1 MHTPHGTSRSR
12 LHAVPRQ
19 PPRQS
24 RRLSNP
30 IGSTRRGSRE
40 GRREVHHWRCLK
52 TNHWRS
58 ECIRAMRR
66 HLLLAAFVVAVVA
79 TLSSRPVR
87 GDIDSLL
94 KIINSRNYDRG
105 VLPKLN
111 GEPVI
116 VNCHLTIMEFG
127 SIEESTMEYQIMVHQ
142 GMEWTDPRLVH
153 KTGNGNSTWVDPG
166 NRLMGSIWK
175 PRLHYSNEKRGSF
188 HDITMPNAL
197 LRIFNNGT
205 VSYSIRL
212 SLTLACPM
220 DLRNFPMDT
229 QICPIYLESFSSM
242 VSDLEFRWATPEAV
256 FVSKFIRLNEFSL
269 GPHIIV
275 KNGAQNYSVGTYS
288 QISVTFSLR
297 RETGFYVIQIYAPS
311 TLIVVVSWLSSWMK
325 TQAMVARVALGI
337 TTVLTMTT
345 QISGSRF
352 SLPKLSYITAMD
364 IWMTTCLVFV
374 FSALLESVL
383 VSVLE
388 QKEGT
393 AAQKQQQQQQMQQ
406 QMQQQQT
413 QVSARQES
421 SERAARLDAASRVV
435 LPVSFALFNLHYWL
449 VFYVAL
455 QR

>member
-1 MHTPHGTSRSR
+1 MYTPHGTSRNR

-24 RRLSNP
+24 PRALPPSC
-30 IGSTRRGSRE
+30 G
-40 GRREVHHWRCLK
+40 GRREREEGAVHPWRCLK
-52 TNHWRS
+52 TNHWRR
-58 ECIRAMRR
+58 ECIRGAMTR
-66 HLLLAAFVVAVVA
+66 HLLLAAFVVVVVA

-87 GDIDSLL
+87 ANIDSLL
-94 KIINSRNYDRG
+94 KIINSRNYDRR

-142 GMEWTDPRLVH
+142 GMEWTDHRLVH
-153 KTGNGNSTWVDPG
+153 KTDNSNSTWVDPG

-197 LRIFNNGT
+197 LRIFSNGT

-229 QICPIYLESFSSM
+229 QICPIYLDSFSSM

-256 FVSKFIRLNEFSL
+256 FLSQFIRLNEFSL
-269 GPHIIV
+269 GPRIIV

-288 QISVTFSLR
+288 HISVTFSLR

-383 VSVLE
+383 VSMLE

-393 AAQKQQQQQQMQQ
+393 AAQQQQMQ
-406 QMQQQQT
+406 QQQQT

-421 SERAARLDAASRVV
+421 SERAARLDTASRVV
-435 LPVSFALFNLHYWL
+435 LPVSFALFNLHYWPL
-449 VFYVAL
+449 FYVAL